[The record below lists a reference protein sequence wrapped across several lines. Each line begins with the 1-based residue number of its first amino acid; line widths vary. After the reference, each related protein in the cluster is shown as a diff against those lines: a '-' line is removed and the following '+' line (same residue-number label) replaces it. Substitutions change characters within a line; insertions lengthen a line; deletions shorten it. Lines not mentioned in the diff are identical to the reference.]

1 MGIPRRPWR
10 LAGLAGCLAL
20 VLGLTAAGAPAAH
33 AQQALPLPNPN
44 GAASWGLGTGG
55 QLGDGILASRAI
67 PGTVNGL
74 TSGVLQVAAGG
85 GHALAIT
92 TGGILWAWG
101 ANDHG
106 QLGDSTETTRS
117 APVQVVTGQSG
128 FRQVAAG
135 FDHSLALKSDGT
147 VWAWGGDNFG
157 QLGIGFNTTSRP
169 TPVEVPG
176 LTNIIQ
182 VAAGLWFSLALRS
195 DGTVWAW
202 GTSDALGNGSTV
214 NSFSPVQV
222 GIAQVTAIAAGEDAA
237 YAIRGSGAGSTLWAW
252 GFDGSGDLGDGMQ
265 VSHLTPEQVT
275 GITAPGI
282 AQVAAGNQFAVAL
295 TTDGQVWGWG
305 TDQFG
310 ELANTPTHNLVARP
324 IQIAASGSGITR
336 LSAGQIH
343 VLALTSGGG
352 VLAWG
357 DNSAGELGDG
367 NNTPVVGPV
376 RASLSGASQV
386 AAGTNYSLAVYNQPQ
401 TLP

>member
-1 MGIPRRPWR
+1 MGILRRPWR
-10 LAGLAGCLAL
+10 LAGCLAV
-20 VLGLTAAGAPAAH
+20 VLGLAAGAPAAH

-44 GAASWGLGTGG
+44 GAASWGIDTSG
-55 QLGDGILASRAI
+55 QLGDGTLTSRDV

-101 ANDHG
+101 ANEHG
-106 QLGDSTETTRS
+106 QLGDSTETARS
-117 APVQVVTGQSG
+117 TPVQVVTGQSG

-157 QLGIGFNTTSRP
+157 QLGIGVIASSRP

-176 LTNIIQ
+176 LTGITR
-182 VAAGLWFSLALRS
+182 VAAGMWDSLALRS

-202 GTSDALGNGSTV
+202 GTSGTLGNGSTV
-214 NSFSPVQV
+214 NSSVPVQV
-222 GIAQVTAIAAGEDAA
+222 GISGVTAIAIGEDAA
-237 YAIRGSGAGSTLWAW
+237 YAIRGSGVGSTLWAW
-252 GFDGSGDLGDGMQ
+252 GFNGSGDLGDGTQAM
-265 VSHLTPEQVT
+265 HLTPEQVT

-282 AQVAAGNQFAVAL
+282 AQVASGNQFVVAL

-310 ELANTPTHNLVARP
+310 ELGNAPTHNLVARP
-324 IQIAASGSGITR
+324 IQIASSGSGITQ

-357 DNSAGELGDG
+357 ANSSGELGDG
-367 NNTPVVGPV
+367 NNAPVVGLV
-376 RASLSGASQV
+376 HAALSGASQV